1 MHDGGLLNMSD
12 LSNNLAVKYRNQHT
26 GKRDLKENI
35 KVNMARRGDS
45 EVLELNIL
53 FPDQH

>member
-1 MHDGGLLNMSD
+1 MSD